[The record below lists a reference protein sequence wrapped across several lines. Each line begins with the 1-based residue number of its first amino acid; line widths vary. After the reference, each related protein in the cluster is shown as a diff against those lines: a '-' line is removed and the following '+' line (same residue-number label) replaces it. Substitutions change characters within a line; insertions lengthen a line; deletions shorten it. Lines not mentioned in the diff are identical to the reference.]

1 MSVKLVVLKS
11 GEDIITDVQEM
22 VVGDENEQ
30 KVVGYFFDKPCVVKL
45 FGHTPEEDRESPF
58 RIQMMP
64 WIPLSDDEKI
74 PVAADWV
81 ITIVEPIEKVKEL
94 YLKKVSKSSEEQTD
108 GGN

>member
-81 ITIVEPIEKVKEL
+81 ITIVEPIEKVKDL